1 MVYQVGALVRGHG
14 GANGLVD
21 ERDIALVFLDRHL
34 GPNVW
39 GRNQIGAG
47 LIQQQGQFLE
57 PRNDVPD
64 AQWQR
69 RVFEREG
76 GEQRVARSEEHTSE
90 LQSLRHLVC
99 RLLLEKKK
107 KEKNKQYVKELGYT
121 L

>member
-1 MVYQVGALVRGHG
+1 MCRMRSGSGAYSSEGGAGRAIEVRALVRGHG

-34 GPNVW
+34 GPKVW
-39 GRNQIGAG
+39 RRNQISAG

-76 GEQRVARSEEHTSE
+76 GEQRVAYHFD
-90 LQSLRHLVC
+90 VD
-99 RLLLEKKK
+99 
-107 KEKNKQYVKELGYT
+107 G
-121 L
+121 